1 MTVVPWEHL
10 CVINCD
16 DLAQERK
23 HQIIKR
29 VFQSYYKRRYHLEF
43 TDITDNT
50 DDRYLLTTRMIKNN
64 EKYERYWPIHS
75 TAVSLD
81 KLCPT
86 LFQGENIGIFKTM
99 DNLIRKRPCFEYL
112 IIDARIAVLILKVF
126 ANGNIP
132 FYIPNEKSI
141 RTNNINNVLIP
152 NFDKYAPLISNGNI
166 HELSKYDDSL
176 LIIMHY
182 IERNSH
188 NYQYDRHDF
197 EYLFKLYPDD
207 YNEFITNLDQMK
219 SWFEEQLDFF
229 IKYIDA
235 KTVVFIPEIFGQIG
249 DRLYKARNVFIF
261 NNSIILRIQRG
272 ISSDL
277 LRITCQELG
286 FDIKTVYTLYTNRL
300 VINEYE

>member
-152 NFDKYAPLISNGNI
+152 NFDKYAPLIANGNI
-166 HELSKYDDSL
+166 RELSKYDDG
-176 LIIMHY
+176 IFMIMNCLAG
-182 IERNSH
+182 NS
-188 NYQYDRHDF
+188 YSQFRYDF
-197 EYLFKLYPDD
+197 GYLFNSYPDE
-207 YNEFITNLDQMK
+207 YNEFIASLSQMK
-219 SWFEEQLDFF
+219 MWFEEQLDFF
-229 IKYIDA
+229 IKYINA
-235 KTVVFIPEIFGQIG
+235 QTITFIPELFGQLIG
-249 DRLYKARNVFIF
+249 SFFKIRHVFIF
-261 NNSIILRIQRG
+261 NNSIVLRIPQG
-272 ISSDL
+272 ISSEP
-277 LRITCQELG
+277 IHYACQGLG
-286 FDIKTVYTLYTNRL
+286 FDIKTAYTLHIDEIE
-300 VINEYE
+300 VKEYE